1 MTRKSLVP
9 ESFQLILVISH
20 KLSGGS
26 NDEQLVEQLV
36 VLPFHILRLQVP
48 AIYPD
53 ICR

>member
-1 MTRKSLVP
+1 MTQKSLVP
-9 ESFQLILVISH
+9 GNIQLILVISH
-20 KLSGGS
+20 LLSGGS

-36 VLPFHILRLQVP
+36 GLPFHILCLQVP